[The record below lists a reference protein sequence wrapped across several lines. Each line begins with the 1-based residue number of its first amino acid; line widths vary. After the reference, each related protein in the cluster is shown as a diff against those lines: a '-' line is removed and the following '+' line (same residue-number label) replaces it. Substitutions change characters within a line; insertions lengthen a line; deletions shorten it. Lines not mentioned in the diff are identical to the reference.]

1 MSRTRNERKRDSTYI
16 FALTVIVA
24 AMVTIVLSVAYLL
37 GQHDAVVEP
46 VQQPEVVT
54 QVIPTEIIVPNDSEP
69 KEEQELELEESLVQQ
84 EARMPE
90 FGYDYEYVMRVVAA
104 ESRGEPYEGQL
115 AVAQCIRETSERTM
129 MTPEEV
135 VKQVNKNGTRQYAQP
150 VDISVVTE
158 SVRDACCD
166 VFVHG
171 ISATDEPI
179 RYFYSTASG
188 FYSAWHENSLE
199 YVTTIGNHRF
209 FTERG
214 AN

>member
-1 MSRTRNERKRDSTYI
+1 MSRTRNERKRDRTYI
-16 FALTVIVA
+16 FALTVIIA
-24 AMVTIVLSVAYLL
+24 AIATIVLSVSYLL

-46 VQQPEVVT
+46 EQQPEVVT
-54 QVIPTEIIVPNDSEP
+54 KVISTASIVHNDHEP
-69 KEEQELELEESLVQQ
+69 KEVQELEESLVQQ

-135 VKQVNKNGTRQYAQP
+135 VKQVNHNGTRQYAKP
-150 VDISVVTE
+150 VDISVVTD

-188 FYSAWHENSLE
+188 FYSAWHENNLE
-199 YVTTIGNHRF
+199 YVVTIGNHRF
-209 FTERG
+209 FKEK
-214 AN
+214 

>member
-24 AMVTIVLSVAYLL
+24 AIVTIVLSVADIL
-37 GQHDAVVEP
+37 GQHDAVIEHA
-46 VQQPEVVT
+46 QQPEVVT
-54 QVIPTEIIVPNDSEP
+54 QVIPTEIIVNNDSEP

-90 FGYDYEYVMRVVAA
+90 FGYDYEYVVRVVAA

-115 AVAQCIRETSERTM
+115 AVAQCMREASERTT

-135 VKQVNKNGTRQYAQP
+135 VEQVNPNGTGRYAQP
-150 VDISVVTE
+150 VDISVVTD

-166 VFVHG
+166 VFVLG
-171 ISATDEPI
+171 VSAIDEPI

-214 AN
+214 AD

>member
-1 MSRTRNERKRDSTYI
+1 MSRTRNEHKRDRTYI
-16 FALTVIVA
+16 LALTVIVA
-24 AMVTIVLSVAYLL
+24 SMVTIVLSVADIL

-46 VQQPEVVT
+46 TQQQEVVA
-54 QVIPTEIIVPNDSEP
+54 QVIPTEIIVNNDSEP
-69 KEEQELELEESLVQQ
+69 EEEQELELEESLVQQ
-84 EARMPE
+84 EARIPE
-90 FGYDYEYVMRVVAA
+90 FGYDYEYVLRVVAA

-115 AVAQCIRETSERTM
+115 AVAQCIRETSERTT

-150 VDISVVTE
+150 VDISVVTD

-199 YVTTIGNHRF
+199 YVITIGNHRF
-209 FTERG
+209 FKEK
-214 AN
+214 